1 MNKKYIGLTV
11 ASVVVLL
18 VLYVVLSNRI
28 SSKLMDYQETY
39 A

>member
-1 MNKKYIGLTV
+1 MSKKYIGLTV

-28 SSKLMDYQETY
+28 SPKLMDYQETY